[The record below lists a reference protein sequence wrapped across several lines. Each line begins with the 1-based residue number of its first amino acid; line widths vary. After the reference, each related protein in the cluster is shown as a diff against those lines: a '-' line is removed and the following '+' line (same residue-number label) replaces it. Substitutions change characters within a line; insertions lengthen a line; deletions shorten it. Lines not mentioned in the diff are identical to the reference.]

1 MPADAKET
9 QCLPFSDDRK
19 DFEDASRGLVAT
31 LKPCVI
37 KSSTTGRVVWDNDQ
51 YEFLQRECP
60 PTANPSL
67 WRQSQLCSIQGLFE
81 VCPGI
86 YQVRGFD
93 ISNMTLVEAKTGILV
108 IDPLTS
114 MEPAAA
120 ALQLYRTHRGPRE
133 VVGLVYTHSHI
144 DHLGGAAGV
153 LPSSPADREQIPIIA
168 PKAFVE
174 EFTSENVHAGESMLR
189 RARYMYGS
197 MLPKGPEGQI
207 GCGLGM
213 ATSAGKNSL
222 IPPNHIISK
231 TGEELTVDGILI
243 RFQMVSDL
251 HP

>member
-120 ALQLYRTHRGPRE
+120 ALQLYRTHRGRC
-133 VVGLVYTHSHI
+133 
-144 DHLGGAAGV
+144 
-153 LPSSPADREQIPIIA
+153 
-168 PKAFVE
+168 
-174 EFTSENVHAGESMLR
+174 R
-189 RARYMYGS
+189 RRGS
-197 MLPKGPEGQI
+197 ML
-207 GCGLGM
+207 LLNDRGM
-213 ATSAGKNSL
+213 VL
-222 IPPNHIISK
+222 LLR
-231 TGEELTVDGILI
+231 EV
-243 RFQMVSDL
+243 
-251 HP
+251 